1 LTIITDQGVHFIND
15 VIKHM
20 IEHFLVKHVSS
31 ITYYPEGNGQAKST
45 NKVTGRLLIQKW
57 F

>member
-1 LTIITDQGVHFIND
+1 MTIITDQGVHFIND